1 VTHTLPLEPED
12 KAFRLLLQINIV
24 NQTQS
29 EEDKHMNIFKA
40 ILTLVVFVAGRS
52 LYKAD
57 YRTQTEISE
66 EELNSSEEV

>member
-1 VTHTLPLEPED
+1 
-12 KAFRLLLQINIV
+12 
-24 NQTQS
+24 
-29 EEDKHMNIFKA
+29 MNIFKA